1 MDRRGF
7 LIGGSAMLSLG
18 LSGLARSRAWA
29 AAGRPEVAADGPL
42 TAAQWRLIE
51 AVQAHLF
58 PSEADAPGAA
68 EINALGYLRF
78 VLSMPGPEA
87 REAAELIAAGA
98 TRLARLCRRQGR
110 AFQDMD
116 EADREALL
124 RRFEQSPEGSHWL
137 TEILGYIFE
146 ALLTDPVYGGNP
158 GGIGWRWLD
167 HRPGFPRPPAD
178 KRYFLL

>member
-7 LIGGSAMLSLG
+7 LIGGSALLSLG

-29 AAGRPEVAADGPL
+29 AAGRPEVAGDGPL
-42 TAAQWRLIE
+42 TAAQWRLVG

-68 EINALGYLRF
+68 EVNALGYLRF
-78 VLSMPGPEA
+78 VLSMPEPEA
-87 REAAELIAAGA
+87 REAAELIAGGA
-98 TRLARLCRRQGR
+98 ARLARLCRERGKPFE
-110 AFQDMD
+110 AMD
-116 EADREALL
+116 EAEREALL
-124 RRFEQSPEGSHWL
+124 RRFEQSPEGRHWL

-158 GGIGWRWLD
+158 GGIGWQWLD